1 MSDAANTQDHP
12 DALTMALA
20 QFEVAADRLDLSP
33 AMRAI
38 LRMPQRELAVNFPVR
53 DDDGKT
59 HIFQGYRVQHN
70 ITRGPAKGGVRY
82 DAAVTLDDVRA
93 LAMWMAWKCAVVDI
107 PFGGA
112 MGAVAVDPKAHSR
125 ATIQRLTRR
134 YATEIAI
141 LIGPNSDI
149 PGPDAGTD
157 AQVMAWIMD
166 TYSMHKGY
174 SAPAVATGKPVS
186 IGGSERRNEAAAQS
200 VTSTLR
206 LAADEMGLPLDGARV
221 AIQGFGK
228 VGARTAEFLAE
239 LGARVVAVS
248 DRSGGAYDER
258 GLDVAAAVRY
268 KAATG
273 SLAGLPDAQ
282 ALSVAQTL
290 EAPCDILIPAA
301 TQGQLTG
308 ANAGRVQ
315 ARLIVEGANGPTTPD
330 ADAIFAE
337 RGVRLV
343 PDILANAGGVT
354 VSYFEWVQDIQSFF
368 WTGDEINALLQQVIE
383 KAYGAV
389 TRLAHDKQC
398 DLRTAASMLGVSRV
412 AEATQIRGIYP

>member
-1 MSDAANTQDHP
+1 
-12 DALTMALA
+12 
-20 QFEVAADRLDLSP
+20 
-33 AMRAI
+33 
-38 LRMPQRELAVNFPVR
+38 
-53 DDDGKT
+53 
-59 HIFQGYRVQHN
+59 
-70 ITRGPAKGGVRY
+70 
-82 DAAVTLDDVRA
+82 
-93 LAMWMAWKCAVVDI
+93 
-107 PFGGA
+107 
-112 MGAVAVDPKAHSR
+112 MGAVAVDPKAHSK

-134 YATEIAI
+134 YATEISI

-149 PGPDAGTD
+149 PGPDVGTG
-157 AQVMAWIMD
+157 AQEMAWIMD

-206 LAADEMGLPLDGARV
+206 LAADEMGLPLAGARV

-228 VGARTAEFLAE
+228 VGALTAEFLAE
-239 LGARVVAVS
+239 QGALVVAVS
-248 DRSGGAYDER
+248 DRQGGVFDER
-258 GLDVAAAVRY
+258 GLDVAAAVRH

-273 SLAGLPDAQ
+273 TVVGLSGAQ

-290 EAPCDILIPAA
+290 ETPCDILIPAA
-301 TQGQLTG
+301 TQAQLTA
-308 ANAGRVQ
+308 ANASRVQ
-315 ARLIVEGANGPTTPD
+315 ARLIVEGANGPTTPG

-337 RGVRLV
+337 RGVRVV

-368 WTGDEINALLQQVIE
+368 WTADEINDLLQKVIE

-389 TRLAHDKQC
+389 TRLARDKQC

-412 AEATQIRGIYP
+412 ADATQIRGIYP

>member
-1 MSDAANTQDHP
+1 MSDATSASDQP

-38 LRMPQRELAVNFPVR
+38 LRKPQRELAVNFPVR

-59 HIFQGYRVQHN
+59 RIFQGYRVQHN

-112 MGAVAVDPKAHSR
+112 MGAVAVDPKAHSQ

-149 PGPDAGTD
+149 PGPDVGTG
-157 AQVMAWIMD
+157 AQEMAWIMD

-206 LAADEMGLPLDGARV
+206 LAADEMGLPLVGARV

-228 VGARTAEFLAE
+228 VGALTAEFLAE
-239 LGARVVAVS
+239 QGALVVAVS
-248 DRSGGAYDER
+248 DRQGGVYDER

-268 KAATG
+268 KAAMGT
-273 SLAGLPDAQ
+273 LVGLPGAQ

-301 TQGQLTG
+301 TQAQITA
-308 ANAGRVQ
+308 ANASRVQ
-315 ARLIVEGANGPTTPD
+315 ARLIVEGANGPTTPG

-337 RGVRLV
+337 RGVRVV

-368 WTGDEINALLQQVIE
+368 WTADEINGLLQKVIE

-398 DLRTAASMLGVSRV
+398 NLRTAASMLGVSRV
-412 AEATQIRGIYP
+412 ADATQIRGIYP